1 MQAPFLF
8 TLFFCDAILRLMI
21 PLRPM
26 TEADLDAVLAIEQAC
41 FPRAWTRQHF
51 LSELASPH
59 ATTVV
64 AEQDG
69 RLAGY
74 LCMNV
79 LLDEAEILDVAVDP
93 SLQRSGIGAALVGW
107 ACDEAGRRGA
117 AVVRLEV
124 RATSQP
130 AIALYERFGFVRS
143 GLRKAYY
150 ENGIDAVLMDL
161 NLAEEEFDAV

>member
-8 TLFFCDAILRLMI
+8 TPFSCNAILRPMI
-21 PLRPM
+21 PIRPM

-51 LSELASPH
+51 LNELASPH
-59 ATTVV
+59 ATVMV

-69 RLAGY
+69 RVAGY
-74 LCMNV
+74 VCLSIII
-79 LLDEAEILDVAVDP
+79 DEAEILDVAVDP
-93 SLQRSGIGAALVGW
+93 ELQRSGIGATLVGW
-107 ACDEAGRRGA
+107 ACDEARQRGA
-117 AVVRLEV
+117 RLLRLEV
-124 RATSQP
+124 RVTSVP
-130 AIALYERFGFVRS
+130 AIALYQRFGFVQS

-161 NLAEEEFDAV
+161 NLAEEEL

>member
-1 MQAPFLF
+1 MQNTVF
-8 TLFFCDAILRLMI
+8 RLH
-21 PLRPM
+21 PLR
-26 TEADLDAVLAIEQAC
+26 EDHLYQVLAIEQAC
-41 FPRAWTRQHF
+41 FPRPWTREHF
-51 LSELASPH
+51 LAELDSPR
-59 ATTVV
+59 ATAVV

-69 RLAGY
+69 RVVGY
-74 LCMNV
+74 LCLTV

-93 SLQRSGIGAALVGW
+93 ARQRSGIGAALLAW
-107 ACDEAGRRGA
+107 ACDQARQQGA
-117 AVVRLEV
+117 TVLRLEV

-161 NLAEEEFDAV
+161 NLAEEELDAV